1 MTNNPP
7 ETNLSNHGENPTCV
21 LAQRVVDAA
30 KVYYERYAQDEVNDA
45 QDGWNCTGCS
55 DKQSAD
61 AVELR
66 NALAALAAGPDA
78 RLVAPQPMPAI
89 PTGWQPIETA
99 PEHGYIYV
107 QQAATYRWLPYKPN
121 SQEWKRGKK
130 GRWQKHTGYGFD
142 NAELEGTGWMP
153 VPPTP
158 PPQGEPS

>member
-1 MTNNPP
+1 MTDQNQIDI
-7 ETNLSNHGENPTCV
+7 ERELFEAWFTKHGAGMYKHSAEAGY
-21 LAQRVVDAA
+21 LAGRA
-30 KVYYERYAQDEVNDA
+30 
-45 QDGWNCTGCS
+45 S
-55 DKQSAD
+55 
-61 AVELR
+61 
-66 NALAALAAGPDA
+66 
-78 RLVAPQPMPAI
+78 MPAI

-158 PPQGEPS
+158 PQGEPS